1 MFSIAFQKVKLILW
15 LKKEISKKW
24 KYLIG
29 AANQILEHSKTNKL
43 ISMNGCIYLD
53 DKNELKFESCKDGPN
68 YKWIYEDEVFKPF
81 SARLFDFI

>member
-1 MFSIAFQKVKLILW
+1 
-15 LKKEISKKW
+15 
-24 KYLIG
+24 
-29 AANQILEHSKTNKL
+29 
-43 ISMNGCIYLD
+43 MNGCIYLD